1 MQIFVNGSER
11 QIPDHSSLSNLIEL
25 LDLGNQRFAIEV
37 NEELIPRS
45 SFQQQHFAPGDRI
58 EVVQAIG
65 GG

>member
-11 QIPDHSSLSNLIEL
+11 HIPDQSNLSNLIEQ
-25 LDLGNQRFAIEV
+25 LDLDNQRFAIEV

-45 SFQQQHFAPGDRI
+45 RFEQQHLAPGDHI